1 MDKAGANTE
10 SGELK
15 PGGGAAGA
23 PESRQ
28 AGGLRLSKL
37 PATLAGRFGEPT
49 TASPDGGRKNAAVAV
64 VLRPRSRGEATGPR
78 LGECDVLV
86 IQRASSRR
94 DPWSGQMALPGGRLD
109 PVDAGLVG
117 AAVRETMEETG
128 VDLGARGMLL
138 GRIEAM
144 RPLGVRIPTIS
155 IWPFVFQVDSE
166 AIARVASPEVAS
178 VHWFPV
184 EALVDRANRG
194 TYPWTYGGVVR
205 QFPCIRLE
213 GRVIW
218 GLTYRILTRLFE
230 VAVTG

>member
-1 MDKAGANTE
+1 M
-10 SGELK
+10 K
-15 PGGGAAGA
+15 PVGAAGS
-23 PESRQ
+23 PGSRQ
-28 AGGLRLSKL
+28 AGGLRLSRL
-37 PATLAGRFGEPT
+37 PATLADRFGGPQ
-49 TASPDGGRKNAAVAV
+49 TASPDAGRKNAAVAA
-64 VLRPRSRGEATGPR
+64 VLRPRSRGEATDPP
-78 LGECDVLV
+78 LGDCDLLV
-86 IQRASSRR
+86 IRRASSRR

-109 PVDAGLVG
+109 PEDAGLAG

-128 VDLGARGMLL
+128 VDLAAGGKLL

-155 IWPFVFQVDSE
+155 IWPFVFQVD
-166 AIARVASPEVAS
+166 AAAVARVASPEVAS
-178 VHWFPV
+178 VYWFPV
-184 EALVDRANRG
+184 EALLDPANRG

-230 VAVTG
+230 VAAVG

>member
-1 MDKAGANTE
+1 M
-10 SGELK
+10 K
-15 PGGGAAGA
+15 PGGGAEGS
-23 PESRQ
+23 PGSRR
-28 AGGLRLSKL
+28 AAGLRLSRL
-37 PATLAGRFGEPT
+37 PATLADRFGEPQM
-49 TASPDGGRKNAAVAV
+49 AFPDAGRKNAAVAG
-64 VLRPRSRGEATGPR
+64 VLRPPGRDETTDPR
-78 LGECDVLV
+78 LGDCDLLV
-86 IQRASSRR
+86 IRRASSRR

-109 PVDAGLVG
+109 PEDAGLVG

-128 VDLGARGMLL
+128 VDLVARGMLL

-166 AIARVASPEVAS
+166 AVARVASREVAS

-184 EALVDRANRG
+184 EALLDPANRG

-218 GLTYRILTRLFE
+218 GLTYRILTRLIE
-230 VAVTG
+230 VAAAS